1 MKKFL
6 IGLLVVL
13 GILVVVY
20 FLGPTPPIP
29 VYSMDFPNIPAEEN
43 LETYV
48 AERESNHQLRANNE
62 AKFIWADS
70 TKGNTE
76 FVFLYLHG
84 FSASEMEGYP
94 VNRNVPAYFGSNT
107 YLARI
112 YAHGH
117 DTTNALINYTPETA
131 WESAK
136 EALAIAEKLGD
147 KVVLMSTSTGGTLAY
162 YLAANY
168 PEKVHALVNLSP
180 NVRIAAPSARIL
192 NDPWGY
198 QILKIVMGGEQ
209 RIVHHEQPEAKL
221 YWDTIY
227 HINSLVN
234 LEELMETTMTEKTF
248 NAVKAP
254 TLTLYYY
261 KNEAEQDEVVDVS
274 VFPKVHQQLGTP
286 ENLKV
291 TKALSTPGNHV
302 IGSSIKSDDW
312 QTVQNEIIA
321 FLEEKVGMK
330 KAQPKPKP
338 EATMEL

>member
-13 GILVVVY
+13 GILILVY
-20 FLGPTPPIP
+20 FLGPTPPTPI
-29 VYSMDFPNIPAEEN
+29 YSMDFPNVPEKEN
-43 LETYV
+43 IEAYV
-48 AERESNHQLRANNE
+48 AERESHHQLRANNQ

-70 TKGNTE
+70 AKSNTE

-84 FSASEMEGYP
+84 FSASEMEGNP
-94 VNRNVPAYFGSNT
+94 VNRNVPAYFGANT

-112 YAHGH
+112 FAHGH

-147 KVVLMSTSTGGTLAY
+147 KVIIMSTSTGGTLAY
-162 YLAANY
+162 YLAAKY
-168 PEKVHALVNLSP
+168 PKKVHALINLSP
-180 NVRIAAPSARIL
+180 NVRIADPSARIL

-198 QILKIVMGGEQ
+198 QILKMVMGGEQ
-209 RIVHHEQPEAKL
+209 RIVQHPQPEAKL

-234 LEELMETTMTEKTF
+234 LEELMETTMTEETFKT
-248 NAVKAP
+248 VKAP

-261 KNEAEQDEVVDVS
+261 KNEEEQDQVVDVS
-274 VFPKVHQQLGTP
+274 VFPKVHEQLGTP
-286 ENLKV
+286 ENMKV
-291 TKALSTPGNHV
+291 SKALATPGNHV
-302 IGSSIKSDDW
+302 IASSIKSNDW
-312 QTVQNEIIA
+312 QTVQNEIIQ
-321 FLEEKVGMK
+321 FLETKLAMQ
-330 KAQPKPKP
+330 KAVVLIKPTDSI
-338 EATMEL
+338 AL